1 VKIRPI
7 NNQNS
12 EAEETGPGSAGQSGD
27 IQGLSDTEDTG
38 SESVTEL
45 LEEGQYFEASVISGI
60 ENAPPADVAEVKT
73 REVPADDVPAEYFH
87 EDEPPT

>member
-1 VKIRPI
+1 
-7 NNQNS
+7 
-12 EAEETGPGSAGQSGD
+12 
-27 IQGLSDTEDTG
+27 LSDTEDTG

-60 ENAPPADVAEVKT
+60 ENAPAADVAEVKT
-73 REVPADDVPAEYFH
+73 REVPEDDVPAEYFQ